1 MKKLLENDEE
11 DRSFIEVRAA
21 GSILHDF
28 YSGIEKIFRRVAVA
42 MDNKLPKN
50 EDWHKELLSQ
60 MAEPIIG
67 IRDNF
72 ISKGLMTKLKEYLR
86 FRHFFRNIYGFEL
99 KWNKIKPLCSNLEN
113 IFGNLK
119 QEIFEFLKNIEKE
132 ESNKNS
138 DF

>member
-42 MDNKLPKN
+42 MNNKLPKN

-60 MAEPIIG
+60 MAEPIAG
-67 IRDNF
+67 IRAN
-72 ISKGLMTKLKEYLR
+72 LKLEL
-86 FRHFFRNIYGFEL
+86 FEF
-99 KWNKIKPLCSNLEN
+99 LEN
-113 IFGNLK
+113 IK
-119 QEIFEFLKNIEKE
+119 KE

-138 DF
+138 GL